1 MAEALLPV
9 HPLNGREALKRL
21 LDLKG
26 CSLPMHQLLE
36 ICGPD
41 PTPEIMARCMEYREL
56 QARAVK
62 MDGAQIPRLETPTL
76 LLLKGQQWL
85 VLTGVRKGK
94 LEVEGAAGATAT
106 LAPEALKEC
115 FEGLSFDLLPSLPEG
130 GLWQRVIRLL
140 VSQRKAFYPVIGVV
154 MVAQVLGLV
163 TPLLT
168 GAMVDQVFPQGAR
181 SLFHLVVA
189 GSLLM
194 ALFDAWLGW
203 IQQKYILYIE
213 TRINAIMER
222 GLLNHLLRL
231 PYDFLQT
238 KTVGQLMQGFTGLS
252 QAKDLVTGE
261 VMGSLFGGFSAVVYL
276 VAMLKLMPAGTGFV
290 VIMTL
295 FFGLST
301 VGIAL
306 YQARLQRLHIDVQAA
321 YQSYLVELLSGV
333 PTIKAAGAESR
344 VLQKWTELLRKDR
357 LIGLFSGRIGMISG
371 SSMGFLG
378 QVQSVTLLL
387 WGGKL
392 VIAGDIKLGELLAFT
407 MMAGGFQ
414 SAIQGFFSAFI
425 RVWMMRP
432 YLEISRDILERKKEA
447 PVAPASHRALNSA
460 LVVEDLWFRY
470 GDEGP
475 WVVQG
480 ASFTVKPGQI
490 HQIEGPS
497 GSGKSTLLRL
507 IAGLY
512 SPAKG
517 RVRTENGE
525 ELPAR
530 ALCIYLPQFVQL
542 LNGSILDNLKL
553 LSGGADRE
561 RLMRTAEATG
571 LSEIVAELPMG
582 FETLVSSDGGNFS
595 GGQRQLI
602 ALTAVLA
609 SDRPILLLD
618 EALSNLDSLRRAK
631 LMKSDLFAQKT
642 VLFASHDGGLA
653 TSS

>member
-1 MAEALLPV
+1 MAENLLPV
-9 HPLNGREALKRL
+9 HPLNSLDALSRIL
-21 LDLKG
+21 ELKG

-62 MDGAQIPRLETPTL
+62 IDGVHVSRLDTPTL
-76 LLLKGQQWL
+76 LLLKEHQWL
-85 VLTGVRKGK
+85 VLRSTKKGK
-94 LEVEGAAGATAT
+94 YEVEGAEGEIGI
-106 LAPEALKEC
+106 LSEEGLKAH
-115 FEGLSFDLLPSLPEG
+115 FEGLTFDLLPCLPEG
-130 GLWQRVIRLL
+130 GLWQRVLRLL
-140 VSQRKAFYPVIGVV
+140 ASQRKSFYPVIGVV
-154 MVAQVLGLV
+154 ALAQLLGLV

-181 SLFHLVVA
+181 SLFHIVVA

-203 IQQKYILYIE
+203 VQQKYLLYIE
-213 TRINAIMER
+213 TRVNAILER

-238 KTVGQLMQGFTGLS
+238 KTVGQLMQGFSGLS
-252 QAKDLVTGE
+252 AAKDLVTGE
-261 VMGSLFGGFSAVVYL
+261 VLGSLFGGISAAVYL
-276 VAMLKLMPAGTGFV
+276 VAMVKLMPSGTGFV
-290 VIMTL
+290 IIMTL
-295 FFGLST
+295 FFGVSSVL
-301 VGIAL
+301 VAF
-306 YQARLQRLHIDVQAA
+306 YQARLQRLQIDTQAA
-321 YQSYLVELLSGV
+321 YQSYMVELLSGV

-344 VLQKWTELLRKDR
+344 ILDRWVQLLRKDR
-357 LIGLFSGRIGMISG
+357 LIGLFSGRIGMVVNSG
-371 SSMGFLG
+371 FGFLG
-378 QVQSVTLLL
+378 QIQSVVLLM

-392 VIAGDIKLGELLAFT
+392 VVAGDVKLGELLAFT

-470 GDEGP
+470 GAEGP

-480 ASFTVKPGQI
+480 QSFTVKPGEI
-490 HQIEGPS
+490 HHIEGPS
-497 GSGKSTLLRL
+497 GSGKSTMLRL
-507 IAGLY
+507 IAGLHT
-512 SPAKG
+512 PDRG
-517 RVRTENGE
+517 RVRMESGE
-525 ELPAR
+525 DLPSR
-530 ALCIYLPQFVQL
+530 SLCIYLPQFVQL
-542 LNGSILDNLKL
+542 LNGSVIDNLKL

-561 RLMRTAEATG
+561 RLMRTAKATG

-582 FETLVSSDGGNFS
+582 FETLVSSGGGNFS

-618 EALSNLDSLRRAK
+618 EAMSNLDSLRRAS

-653 TSS
+653 TS